1 MTVNSIESKFNRT
14 YRKLTAI
21 WSAGI
26 IGLGMMVTGLLE
38 AGTPSTSTTTGLSGN
53 FTADPYDVP
62 MKETATGPYLDQPD
76 LVMEGANASSGIPIF
91 GEWIPAFLFLGG
103 FVVVM
108 SIAYI
113 DYTRVHPE
121 E

>member
-1 MTVNSIESKFNRT
+1 MNVATIESRFNRT

-21 WSAGI
+21 WAIGI
-26 IGLGMMVTGLLE
+26 IGLGMMVAGLFE
-38 AGTPSTSTTTGLSGN
+38 AGGSASSTSTGLTGN
-53 FTADPYDVP
+53 FTAETYNPP
-62 MKETATGPYLDQPD
+62 MKETAMGPYLDQPD

-91 GEWIPAFLFLGG
+91 GEWVPAFLFIGG
-103 FVVVM
+103 FIVVM
-108 SIAYI
+108 SVAYI